1 MTEKFTVGDLK
12 RELSGMS
19 DDTEISFSGNLTF
32 YRFKRWGD
40 NEFVLE
46 FNEVQANT
54 NDSFRR
60 RHPNIQVSFCKAGT
74 FEEL

>member
-32 YRFKRWGD
+32 YRSNAGVTMSLCWSLTRSKQIQTTVSAADIPTFK
-40 NEFVLE
+40 
-46 FNEVQANT
+46 
-54 NDSFRR
+54 
-60 RHPNIQVSFCKAGT
+60 
-74 FEEL
+74 